1 MSKLEEG
8 TRLIVSNRFLQ
19 SVLTYHIIL
28 FFVMV
33 FTYSYVID
41 FKKHFTI
48 FDESGTAADD
58 IEPSLGLITYYVLAT
73 QTTVMSGEILPRH
86 RTTLGRN
93 LLGMHIFFSWF
104 IIVLAMTPIDE

>member
-1 MSKLEEG
+1 MGKLEEG
-8 TRLIVSNRFLQ
+8 THLIVSNRFLQ

-33 FTYSYVID
+33 FLYSYVID

-48 FDESGTAADD
+48 FDDSGKD
-58 IEPSLGLITYYVLAT
+58 IEPTLGLITYYVLAT
-73 QTTVMSGEILPRH
+73 QTTVMSGEVLPRH
-86 RTTLGRN
+86 RTKVGRN

-104 IIVLAMTPIDE
+104 IVVLAMTPLDE